1 MGSGVQTRRR
11 AMCRYHGQP
20 TVADQPRRRAHR
32 WWLST
37 VLACAVAGARA
48 EQPPLL
54 PLADVLIV
62 HADRAWE
69 TDSGDAMYFEGHL
82 QLRGNNWRIE
92 ADSAHLRGDLDD
104 PDLVVVKG
112 APARIV
118 VGAADEREPLEGHG
132 RHLEFEPRSETLRL
146 EGGAM
151 IVKGRQSISS
161 ESIKYLLARDT
172 FAAGSHG
179 RVRVVTTPH

>member
-1 MGSGVQTRRR
+1 MWPGVQARRR
-11 AMCRYHGQP
+11 GTCRYHGQP
-20 TVADQPRRRAHR
+20 TAADQPHCCARR
-32 WWLST
+32 WWVPFAL
-37 VLACAVAGARA
+37 VCAAAGARA
-48 EQPPLL
+48 DQPPLQ
-54 PLADVLIV
+54 PLEDVLIV

-69 TDSGDAMYFEGHL
+69 NDTGDAMYFEGHL
-82 QLRGNNWRIE
+82 ELRGHDWRIE

-118 VGAADEREPLEGHG
+118 VGGPDEREPLEGHG

-146 EGGAM
+146 EGGAT
-151 IVKGRQSISS
+151 IVKGQQSISS
-161 ESIKYLLARDT
+161 ESIKYLLERDT

-179 RVRVVTTPH
+179 RVRVVTKPK